1 MRPAVFQRIYILFGR
16 IYDLILK
23 HWSQMRLDRRWIER
37 VSWAVRKV
45 SSRDNWIRWNC
56 WVKSRYSFRCEIE
69 SERWRGTNTLAE
81 NFVKC
86 SPRIESSGMTIQLH
100 QFIDW
105 LLFWTE
111 CVQAALN
118 FLRNS
123 YHSKVARF
131 QFTLS
136 VMTQQMIFKD
146 ASISSFISSSGEQR
160 RRERFL
166 SRNFRLDQ

>member
-1 MRPAVFQRIYILFGR
+1 MLQRNTEPENARSTSNFMTDWSFRLSSDLMRPAVFQRIYILFGR

-56 WVKSRYSFRCEIE
+56 CVKSRYSFRCEIE
-69 SERWRGTNTLAE
+69 SEWWRGTNTSAE
-81 NFVKC
+81 NFVEC

-118 FLRNS
+118 FMRNS
-123 YHSKVARF
+123 RHSKVARF
-131 QFTLS
+131 QFT
-136 VMTQQMIFKD
+136 
-146 ASISSFISSSGEQR
+146 
-160 RRERFL
+160 
-166 SRNFRLDQ
+166 